1 MNIINDI
8 IYWNKCNKD
17 RKKKI
22 LSRPIFFIDQKIKN
36 DVKNILEQVI
46 ENGDNALK
54 KYSLLFDKTKINNLQ
69 INKEKIFNSKF
80 YINKNIKDAIKNA
93 YNNIYKFHKYQII
106 KKKIIEIIPGVFCSQ
121 IFRPISKIGFYIPG
135 GTSSLFST
143 VLMLGIPAQIAL
155 CPNIILCSPAPIS
168 NEILFAANL
177 CNIQNIFQIGGAHA
191 IAAMAYGTKSINKVD
206 KIFGPG
212 NIYVTEAKTQV
223 SNNTTLLNNLSIDMP
238 AGPSELM
245 IIADETANYNF
256 IIADLL
262 SQAEHGINSQVLL
275 ITFQEKIGKLVKQNL
290 FKQLEKL
297 PRKDIILKSLNKSYI
312 IIVNNLN
319 ECIDIINTYAPEH
332 LIIQCKNYKNILSKI
347 INAGAIFLGNWTPE
361 SVGDY
366 ASGTNHVLPTY
377 GYASTYSCLSISDF
391 QKRISVQK
399 LTKNGLLNISS
410 TVEIMAKTES
420 LLGHKNSITI
430 RKNFINQQK
439 RKIKNINQIVRKNIL
454 NLTPYQS
461 ARLLYKN
468 NINNK
473 ILLNANESP
482 IISLFSTNNKILN
495 RYPEQQP
502 KKLLNVYSKYINLNN
517 ENILITR
524 GADEGIDIIMRTF
537 CDPEYDKILFCP
549 PTYDMYRVT
558 ANILNIKYLII
569 FSIKDTWE
577 INFKKIKRNLKNIK
591 IIYFC
596 NPNNPTGNIL
606 NKNNI
611 IELLKLTKNKI
622 MIVIDEAYIEFCID
636 QTMISLIN
644 KYENLIILRTLSKA
658 FGLAGL
664 RCGFILAN
672 QYIINIL
679 LKVIAPYPISI
690 PVLDIAIQALNIKN
704 LIIMNNNV
712 KTIINNKKWLIDK
725 LSNCNCIKKI
735 FTSTTN
741 FVLIKFHNSDIVLD
755 ILNKNN
761 IIVRNQNHEKTL
773 NNCLRITIG
782 TFDECKKLFFTLQKI
797 S

>member
-8 IYWNKCNKD
+8 IYWNNCNKNY
-17 RKKKI
+17 KKKI
-22 LSRPIFFIDQKIKN
+22 LSRPIFSINNKIKN
-36 DVKNILEQVI
+36 DVKNILKQVM
-46 ENGDNALK
+46 ENGDSALK
-54 KYSLLFDKTKINNLQ
+54 KYSLLFDKIKINNLQ
-69 INKEKIFNSKF
+69 ISKEQIFNSKF
-80 YINKNIKDAIKNA
+80 HINYDIKNAIQNA
-93 YNNIYKFHKYQII
+93 YNNIYKFHKYQIT

-121 IFRPISKIGFYIPG
+121 IFRPIPKIGLYIPG
-135 GTSSLFST
+135 GMSSLFST

-168 NEILFAANL
+168 KEILFAANL
-177 CNIQNIFQIGGAHA
+177 CNIKNIFQIGGAHA
-191 IAAMAYGTKSINKVD
+191 IAAMAYGTASINKVD

-212 NIYVTEAKTQV
+212 NIYVTEAKKQV
-223 SNNTTLLNNLSIDMP
+223 SNNTTFFNKISIDMP

-245 IIADETANYNF
+245 IIADESANYNF

-262 SQAEHGINSQVLL
+262 SQAEHGIDSQVLL
-275 ITFQEKIGKLVKQNL
+275 ITTEEKIGKLVKQNL

-297 PRKDIILKSLNKSYI
+297 PKKNIIIKSLNNSYI
-312 IIVNNLN
+312 IIVNNMN
-319 ECIDIINTYAPEH
+319 ECINIVNAYAPEH
-332 LIIQCKNYKNILSKI
+332 LIIQCKDHKKILSNI
-347 INAGAIFLGNWTPE
+347 INAGSIFLGNWAPE

-377 GYASTYSCLSISDF
+377 GYASTYSCLSVSDF
-391 QKRISVQK
+391 QKKISVQK
-399 LTKNGLLNISS
+399 LTKNGLLNIAS
-410 TVEIMAKTES
+410 TVEIMAKTEN
-420 LLGHKNSITI
+420 LLGHSNSVII

-439 RKIKNINQIVRKNIL
+439 QKIKNINQIVKKNIL
-454 NLTPYQS
+454 NLIPYQS

-482 IISLFSTNNKILN
+482 IISLFSINNRILN

-502 KKLLNVYSKYINLNN
+502 KKLLNAYSKYINLNN

-537 CDPEYDKILFCP
+537 CEEHDKILFCP

-569 FSIKDTWE
+569 FSIKDNWK
-577 INFKKIKRNLKNIK
+577 INFNKIKKNLKNIK

-606 NKNNI
+606 NQNDI
-611 IELLKLTKNKI
+611 IKLLELTKNKTI
-622 MIVIDEAYIEFCID
+622 IVIDEAYIEFCID
-636 QTMISLIN
+636 QTMIYFIN

-664 RCGFILAN
+664 RCGFILTN
-672 QYIINIL
+672 KYIINIL

-690 PVLDIAIQALNIKN
+690 PVLDVAIQALNKQN

-725 LSNCNCIKKI
+725 LNNCNCVKKI

-741 FVLIKFHNSDIVLD
+741 FILVKFNNSNNILNS
-755 ILNKNN
+755 LNKNN

-782 TFDECKKLFFTLQKI
+782 TFDECKKLYFILQKI

>member
-1 MNIINDI
+1 M
-8 IYWNKCNKD
+8 
-17 RKKKI
+17 
-22 LSRPIFFIDQKIKN
+22 
-36 DVKNILEQVI
+36 
-46 ENGDNALK
+46 
-54 KYSLLFDKTKINNLQ
+54 
-69 INKEKIFNSKF
+69 
-80 YINKNIKDAIKNA
+80 
-93 YNNIYKFHKYQII
+93 
-106 KKKIIEIIPGVFCSQ
+106 
-121 IFRPISKIGFYIPG
+121 
-135 GTSSLFST
+135 
-143 VLMLGIPAQIAL
+143 
-155 CPNIILCSPAPIS
+155 
-168 NEILFAANL
+168 
-177 CNIQNIFQIGGAHA
+177 
-191 IAAMAYGTKSINKVD
+191 
-206 KIFGPG
+206 
-212 NIYVTEAKTQV
+212 
-223 SNNTTLLNNLSIDMP
+223 
-238 AGPSELM
+238 
-245 IIADETANYNF
+245 
-256 IIADLL
+256 
-262 SQAEHGINSQVLL
+262 
-275 ITFQEKIGKLVKQNL
+275 
-290 FKQLEKL
+290 
-297 PRKDIILKSLNKSYI
+297 
-312 IIVNNLN
+312 
-319 ECIDIINTYAPEH
+319 
-332 LIIQCKNYKNILSKI
+332 
-347 INAGAIFLGNWTPE
+347 
-361 SVGDY
+361 
-366 ASGTNHVLPTY
+366 
-377 GYASTYSCLSISDF
+377 
-391 QKRISVQK
+391 
-399 LTKNGLLNISS
+399 
-410 TVEIMAKTES
+410 
-420 LLGHKNSITI
+420 